1 VGFLF
6 KATSINVARAI
17 YALNWFDIAPGLTYI
32 AGDLNL
38 RIVQLGIATTFFYVG
53 LAPFQLI
60 GGAIASRIGSRKV
73 AFIGLILLGIGAILS
88 GASNNLLE
96 LSLSR
101 FVAGWGS
108 AFFFSP
114 GLSILRDL
122 SPPEAYPVQV
132 GIYNGVFGLGAG
144 AGAFGWVFVDKAI
157 GWRLGLAVGG
167 ILMIAVAIENFIVL
181 RGMKEHKAESMGF
194 SRKMFTI
201 IRNKF
206 LWFLAIGTLA
216 ATFVETIGGQ
226 FLVYFGE
233 NYLRIGSFNS
243 GLVDGVF
250 LMIGFLGGLIG
261 GHLLSSPRIRRPF
274 TYTTL
279 IISSIAFILI
289 PHTLDVAE
297 LVLAAGVAGFTVQSG
312 FSALYVLSMH
322 YVKERSMVP
331 FALSFVNFIGIAV
344 GSVSPFFFTLIT
356 DRIGPDY
363 GWLILGVL
371 GIALVP
377 VLLLAKP
384 VQESQEIMEVPG

>member
-1 VGFLF
+1 MGYLF
-6 KATSINVARAI
+6 KASSINLARAI

-32 AGDLNL
+32 ANDLNL

-53 LAPFQLI
+53 LALFQLI
-60 GGAIASRIGSRKV
+60 GGAIASRIGSRKI
-73 AFIGLILLGIGAILS
+73 AFVGLILLGIGAVLS
-88 GASNNLLE
+88 GASNNLIE

-122 SPPEAYPVQV
+122 SPPEAYPQQV

-167 ILMIAVAIENFIVL
+167 ILMLAIAIENFIVL
-181 RGMKEHKAESMGF
+181 RGLEEHKAESIGF
-194 SRKMFTI
+194 SKKLFTI
-201 IRNKF
+201 VRNKF
-206 LWFLAIGTLA
+206 LWFWAVGTLA

-233 NYLRIGSFNS
+233 NYLNVGSFYS

-250 LMIGFLGGLIG
+250 LMIGLLGGFIG
-261 GHLLSSPRIRRPF
+261 GYLLSKTRVRRPF
-274 TYTTL
+274 TYLAL
-279 IISSIAFILI
+279 IVTSIAFILI
-289 PHTLDVAE
+289 PHSLNVAE
-297 LVLAAGVAGFTVQSG
+297 LVLLAGVAGFTVQSG
-312 FSALYVLSMH
+312 YSALYILSMH
-322 YVKERSMVP
+322 YVKERSMIP

-344 GSVSPFFFTLIT
+344 GSISPYFFTLLT

-363 GWLILGVL
+363 GWLILGLV
-371 GIALVP
+371 GIALIP
-377 VLLLAKP
+377 ILLLAKP
-384 VQESQEIMEVPG
+384 VPELEGFTNVSN